1 MVAGVAQRSITR
13 NIYNQPNEPIDTS
26 FAERATISQRVN
38 HDCRPTFTLNHATL
52 KRTNCTR

>member
-13 NIYNQPNEPIDTS
+13 SIYNQPIDTS
-26 FAERATISQRVN
+26 FAKRETISQRVN

-52 KRTNCTR
+52 KRTNCKR